1 MTLLDSFLSA
11 LQSLRA
17 NVMRSVL
24 TALGM
29 IIGVAAV
36 IIMVAVGSGAQ
47 QGIEQVIESIGSNLL
62 IVTAASQGRGGVQQG
77 AGTGTGL
84 TAADAEAMFNE
95 IPEILAAAPAVRGQG
110 QVVFGNANWHTS
122 IEGITNSYMLVRDWS
137 VADGRQF
144 EEWEISGG
152 AKVVLIGNTVAENL
166 FPGEEAIGQLIRVE
180 RVPFEVIGVLTAK
193 GQSSFGQDQD
203 DIMFMPLK
211 TAKQRIIG
219 GRTGAGDTVQTVYI
233 KAQTS
238 ELVAYVEIAIAE
250 LLRQRHGLVPGQ
262 DDDFRIRNIS
272 EILGARQNSSRMM
285 ALLLAAVASVSLIV
299 GGIGIMNI
307 MLVSV
312 TERTREIGVRMAVG
326 AARGDILTQF
336 LIEAVVI
343 SVIGGVVGII
353 LGATGSQAAAA
364 LGDWPLRLEGSSV
377 LLAFGFSAAVGI
389 FFGYYP
395 ARKAAHLDPI
405 EALRHE

>member
-47 QGIEQVIESIGSNLL
+47 QGIEDVIESIGSNLL
-62 IVTAASQGRGGVQQG
+62 IVQPASQGRGGVQQG

-95 IPEILAAAPAVRGQG
+95 IPEISAVAPTVRGQG

-122 IEGITNSYMLVRDWS
+122 IEGITNSYMEVRSWS

-144 EEWEISGG
+144 EEWEVSGG

-166 FPGEEAIGQLIRVE
+166 FPGEEAIGQMIRVE
-180 RVPFEVIGVLTAK
+180 RVPFEVIGVLAAK

-203 DIMFMPLK
+203 DLMFVPLK
-211 TAKQRIIG
+211 TAKQRIVG
-219 GRTGAGDTVQTVYI
+219 GRAGAGDNVQTIYI
-233 KAQTS
+233 QAQTS

-250 LLRQRHGLVPGQ
+250 LLRHRHGLIPGQ

-272 EILGARQNSSRMM
+272 EMLGARQDASKMM

-343 SVIGGVVGII
+343 SVIGGIIGII
-353 LGATGSQAAAA
+353 LGAGGSQAAAA

>member
-17 NVMRSVL
+17 NILRSVL

-36 IIMVAVGSGAQ
+36 IVMVAVGSGAQ
-47 QGIEQVIESIGSNLL
+47 EGIESVIESIGSNLL
-62 IVTAASQGRGGVQQG
+62 IVTGASQGRGGVQQG
-77 AGTGTGL
+77 AGTQVGI
-84 TAADAEAMFNE
+84 TAADADAMFTD
-95 IPEILAAAPAVRGQG
+95 IPEILYTAPSVRGKG
-110 QVVFGNANWHTS
+110 QVVFGNANWYTDV
-122 IEGITNSYMLVRDWS
+122 EGITNSYMPVRDWT
-137 VADGRQF
+137 VEVGRQF
-144 EEWEISGG
+144 EEWEIAGG
-152 AKVVLIGNTVAENL
+152 AKVVLIGATVAENL
-166 FPGEEAIGQLIRVE
+166 FAGENAVGQIIRIE
-180 RVPFEVIGVLTAK
+180 RIPFEVIGTLKAK
-193 GQSSFGQDQD
+193 GQSVRGQDQD
-203 DIMFMPLK
+203 DIMFVPLK
-211 TAKQRIIG
+211 TAKQRIIR
-219 GRTGAGDTVQTVYI
+219 GRTGAGDGVQVIYI

-238 ELVAYVEIAIAE
+238 DLVNYVEIAISD
-250 LLRQRHGLVPGQ
+250 LLRQRHGLLPGQ

-272 EILGARQNSSRMM
+272 EILSARQDSSRMM

-343 SVIGGVVGII
+343 SVIGGIIGIVI
-353 LGATGSQAAAA
+353 GAVGSQAAAV
-364 LGDWPLRLEGSSV
+364 LGEWPLRLESSSV

>member
-1 MTLLDSFLSA
+1 MTLLDSFFSA
-11 LQSLRA
+11 LQSLCA
-17 NVMRSVL
+17 NVLRSVL

-47 QGIEQVIESIGSNLL
+47 EGIESVIESIGSNLL
-62 IVTAASQGRGGVQQG
+62 IVSSASQGRGGVQQG
-77 AGTGTGL
+77 AGTRAAL
-84 TAADAEAMFNE
+84 TAADADAMFTE
-95 IPEILAAAPAVRGQG
+95 IPEILFAAPTVRGQG

-122 IEGITNSYMLVRDWS
+122 IEGITNSYMPVRDWT
-137 VADGRQF
+137 VAEGRQF
-144 EEWEISGG
+144 EEWEIAGG
-152 AKVVLIGNTVAENL
+152 AKVVLIGETVAENL
-166 FPGEEAIGQLIRVE
+166 FPNGEAVGQVIRVE
-180 RVPFEVIGVLTAK
+180 RVPFEVIGTLTAK

-203 DIMFMPLK
+203 DIMFVPLK
-211 TAKQRIIG
+211 TAKQRIVG
-219 GRTGAGDTVQTVYI
+219 GRNGAGDNVQTIYI

-238 ELVAYVEIAIAE
+238 DLVSYVEIAIAE
-250 LLRQRHGLVPGQ
+250 LLRQRHGLTPGQ

-272 EILGARQNSSRMM
+272 EILGARQDSSRMM

-326 AARGDILTQF
+326 ASRGDILTQF

-343 SVIGGVVGII
+343 SAIGGVIGII
-353 LGATGSQAAAA
+353 IGATGSQAAAA
-364 LGDWPLRLEGSSV
+364 LGDWPLRLESSSV